1 MVDKN
6 HYSKYYEKIGENY
19 NKLRLDAHNDM
30 ENVVNII
37 KAYVDKKATILDI
50 GCGTG
55 KYGELLE
62 KENYKVIGIDKSEIQ
77 IIQAKSLIEA
87 YVGDA
92 TFLPFPDAS
101 FDACT
106 MIIMLQ
112 QLNDEERLKA
122 FKEAYRVLKP
132 HGILIIKTCSHED
145 LQVRFTAQFFPK
157 TLEIDK
163 KRYPDIPVLKDEL
176 AIFSQ
181 IETIN
186 SQITVKKEKERYI
199 ARFQERGASNLS
211 FLSDEELEDGINN
224 FKECFKDEDVIEK
237 ITKHTFIVARKED

>member
-112 QLNDEERLKA
+112 QLNDEERLALMKIYKCDLLHS
-122 FKEAYRVLKP
+122 FFLK
-132 HGILIIKTCSHED
+132 L
-145 LQVRFTAQFFPK
+145 
-157 TLEIDK
+157 
-163 KRYPDIPVLKDEL
+163 
-176 AIFSQ
+176 
-181 IETIN
+181 
-186 SQITVKKEKERYI
+186 
-199 ARFQERGASNLS
+199 
-211 FLSDEELEDGINN
+211 
-224 FKECFKDEDVIEK
+224 
-237 ITKHTFIVARKED
+237 